1 MKFYDKKEII
11 IGVLL
16 NKSHKTFNKSQNKV
30 LNIWIFEGKKCK
42 KKMRMIKAILM

>member
-16 NKSHKTFNKSQNKV
+16 NKSHKKFNKSQNKV
-30 LNIWIFEGKKCK
+30 LNIWIFEGEKCNKK
-42 KKMRMIKAILM
+42 

>member
-42 KKMRMIKAILM
+42 KK